1 MYASRLDYHISDWRS
16 PDTRLRH
23 HYVETF
29 TPTEQFSAGIVFLC
43 EDLRDSHIIRE
54 RPGLWHRRKGLEPS
68 SGGFGDR
75 CSTIKLRLHMSP
87 VPGLEPG
94 SVRTQLR
101 VHRPGG
107 LCLPPRECRYRLTGI
122 FVVAKSAL
130 FRFPPFRRKLHAL
143 PCSSSSRETGL
154 AGALCQ
160 MRTRS
165 PPKRV
170 RTAVC
175 SVTYRASCPYHTYPW
190 VVSSFFI
197 IQRLPSRPPAYRS
210 AMPAIRAANLLSP
223 FSG

>member
-1 MYASRLDYHISDWRS
+1 MYASRLNCHISDWRP

-29 TPTEQFSAGIVFLC
+29 TPTEQFSAGIVILC

-54 RPGLWHRRKGLEPS
+54 RPGSWHRRKGLEPS

-75 CSTIKLRLHMSP
+75 CSAIKLRLHMSP
-87 VPGLEPG
+87 APGLEPG
-94 SVRTQLR
+94 SVRTQLK

-122 FVVAKSAL
+122 SEL
-130 FRFPPFRRKLHAL
+130 
-143 PCSSSSRETGL
+143 
-154 AGALCQ
+154 

-165 PPKRV
+165 PPKRA

-175 SVTYRASCPYHTYPW
+175 SVTCRASCPYHTYPW
-190 VVSSFFI
+190 VVSSFSQAVMI
-197 IQRLPSRPPAYRS
+197 VGTPYSTAQVCSTRHPLASSHPGAK
-210 AMPAIRAANLLSP
+210 
-223 FSG
+223 